1 MQSRVV
7 GTLSALF
14 LAAGW
19 AAAQP
24 PVSHPT
30 GPPVPSGP
38 PALAA
43 SGYPLAPG
51 DGAPADH
58 PFPGPADA
66 PCAADDGAPPHHF
79 EVTKHPGADARFWVS
94 GEWLLWRLDGA
105 VPTEVSTLVNPQDAH
120 RLKGE
125 DYHQG
130 FRTFAGYRF
139 DNGLGVEVGGFYLE
153 TRTHSVAGTNTIDA
167 FVNQAAIPNVIAVRL
182 PLDPQG
188 DLDLLDTLTT
198 ALRGSITRRLW
209 GLEANARSCRCYFGG
224 LSFDFLAG
232 VRNVNFDEILE
243 TSADHTFQEPLADP
257 DEVPGNPENLRQRS
271 IHTFDSVTTRNRF
284 FGPQVGTQAYYCCG
298 PVTLE
303 GWFKLAV
310 GPTYQEV
317 RINGITVIDP
327 AVIEP
332 SPGADTFIRPGGI
345 LQGGFYTPGPV
356 NKDRVRVSVI
366 PEFAIT
372 LGYNVTPSVRGYVG
386 YNYFYMTQL
395 ARPGGASSSLTSGV
409 RSTDLQAYGLSV
421 GMQLRF

>member
-7 GTLSALF
+7 GTLSALL
-14 LAAGW
+14 LATGW
-19 AAAQP
+19 AAAQA
-24 PVSHPT
+24 PVSPPT

-38 PALAA
+38 PSLAG
-43 SGYPLAPG
+43 SGYTLTPG
-51 DGAPADH
+51 EGAPAGH
-58 PFPGPADA
+58 LFPGPADA
-66 PCAADDGAPPHHF
+66 PCGADADAPVHPF
-79 EVTKHPGADARFWVS
+79 AETKHPGADARFWLT

-105 VPTEVSTLVNPQDAH
+105 VPTEVSTLVNAEDAH

-130 FRTFAGYRF
+130 FRATAGYRF
-139 DNGLGVEVGGFYLE
+139 CNGLGVEVGGFYLE

-167 FVNQAAIPNVIAVRL
+167 FANQIAIPNVIAVRL

-188 DLDLLDTLTT
+188 DLDPLDSLTT
-198 ALRGSITRRLW
+198 ALRGTITRRLW

-243 TSADHTFQEPLADP
+243 TSADHTFQEPLSDP
-257 DEVPGNPENLRQRS
+257 DEVPGNPENLRQRT

-284 FGPQVGTQAYYCCG
+284 AGPQIGTQLYYCCG

-303 GWFKLAV
+303 GLFKLAV
-310 GPTYQEV
+310 GPTYQEI
-317 RINGITVIDP
+317 RIDGNTVIDP

-332 SPGADTFIRPGGI
+332 SPGAPTFIRPGAT
-345 LQGGFYTPGPV
+345 LQGGFFTAGPL
-356 NKDRVRVSVI
+356 NKDRVRVSVV
-366 PEFAIT
+366 PELAIT

-395 ARPGGASSSLTSGV
+395 ARPGAASSSTTFGV
-409 RSTDLQAYGLSV
+409 RSTDLQAYGLSAGV
-421 GMQLRF
+421 QLRF